1 MNLKDFENNI
11 SPEILKRGY
20 SYFNNHHVISL
31 EEEEPGIW
39 FAEVAGNEDYN
50 VNIEIDK
57 NEINYWD
64 CDCPFEGEICK
75 HVTAVLYAL
84 KENESPQIDSHK
96 KKKSKKSK
104 TKSIE
109 QIFNKV
115 SKEEIIEFIK
125 SQFSKDRNF
134 KSAFI
139 AYFAELID
147 EDTENKYKIIVK
159 NIIKASGDRHG
170 FIDYRS
176 AGTLTNN
183 LHQLLNKSDMLLEKG
198 NIIESLGICKAAIE
212 EAPSLVQNMDDSDG
226 GINEIL
232 DHAFDIFYQVA
243 EKAPPELKDVLFQ
256 YCIENYSKSN
266 YHEFDFG
273 DGFLN
278 TLPGLITTEEQE
290 KQFIIMIDN
299 LIDSERDN
307 TFSNYRVTHLL
318 QVKIDYF
325 TSRDRKDEAWKLIED
340 NKQYPEFRE
349 KIVEGFLNKKDYI
362 KTIELCFEGIKIA
375 EEKEHPGTVHNWN
388 EKLLSI
394 YETTKNIIE
403 IRKMA
408 KKLFLENHFSMRY
421 YKKLKS
427 TYQKTEWTEIC
438 EGIIDNIKGKEAM
451 GGYHDAT
458 VLADIFVEENYR
470 ERLLKLL
477 QLNSEEINF
486 IDKYSK
492 HLRKQFPNEL
502 VALYG
507 NGIKKLA
514 ENTGR
519 RYYNEV
525 VHYLKRLKEID
536 GGDEKVNSLVNQ
548 FSQIYKNRK
557 AMMQVLNIEIGK

>member
-20 SYFNNHHVISL
+20 SYFNNHHIISL

-39 FAEVAGNEDYN
+39 FAEIAGNEDYN
-50 VNIEIDK
+50 VTIETDG

-84 KENESPQIDSHK
+84 KENESSPVDSQK

-104 TKSIE
+104 TKNIE

-139 AYFAELID
+139 AYFAELIS
-147 EDTENKYKIIVK
+147 EDSENKYKIIVK
-159 NIIKASGDRHG
+159 NIIKASEDRHG

-176 AGTLTNN
+176 ADTLTNN
-183 LHQLLNKSDMLLEKG
+183 LHQLLNKSDMLMEKG
-198 NIIESLGICKAAIE
+198 NIIESLGICKATIE

-226 GINEIL
+226 GINVIL
-232 DHAFDIFYQVA
+232 DHAFDIFYRVA

-273 DGFLN
+273 DGFLYA
-278 TLPGLITTEEQE
+278 LPGLITTEEQE
-290 KQFIIMIDN
+290 KQFIKMIDS
-299 LIDSERDN
+299 LIDSERDD
-307 TFSNYRVTHLL
+307 TFSDYKVTHLL
-318 QVKIDYF
+318 QVKIDYL
-325 TSRDRKDEAWKLIED
+325 TSKDRKDEAWKLIED

-349 KIVEGFLNKKDYI
+349 KIVEEFLNKKDYI
-362 KTIELCFEGIKIA
+362 KATELCFEGIKIA
-375 EEKEHPGTVHNWN
+375 EEKKHPGTVHNWN

-403 IRKMA
+403 IRKMT
-408 KKLFLENHFSMRY
+408 KKLFFENHFSMRY

-427 TYQKTEWTEIC
+427 TYQKTEWSEIC
-438 EGIIDNIKGKEAM
+438 EGIIDNIKGREAT
-451 GGYHDAT
+451 GTFHDAAT
-458 VLADIFVEENYR
+458 LADIFVEENYR

-477 QLNSEEINF
+477 QLNSEEINL
-486 IDKYSK
+486 IDRYAK
-492 HLRKQFPNEL
+492 HLRKFFPEEL
-502 VALYG
+502 ILLYEK
-507 NGIKKLA
+507 GIKRLA

-525 VHYLKRLKEID
+525 ARHLKSLEKIT
-536 GGDEKVNSLVNQ
+536 GGDEKVKSMVNYFHQ
-548 FSQIYKNRK
+548 SYKNRK
-557 AMMQVLNIEIGK
+557 AMMQVLDLEFGR